1 LAQKAVGL
9 LSVQA
14 AEKGLRLFSVVDP
27 STPRTVLGDAMRLR
41 QILVNLLGNA
51 VKFTAAGEVS
61 VTVMGCGEAGGPRR
75 ISFTVR
81 DTGPG
86 IPPEQQQRIF
96 DSFSQADS
104 SISRRFGGTGLG
116 LAISKSLV
124 EQMGG
129 CLTVESEPGRG
140 AAFRFDIP
148 IEVVEE
154 CSQPARRNG
163 AAKAR
168 FSDLPELR
176 IVVAEDD
183 PVNREVA
190 LKFLERLGY
199 QPDWASNGADLLKSL
214 EHGSYDVVLMDMQMP
229 GMDGLE
235 AARRVRRD
243 LPPERQPR
251 IIALTAAAFPEDRAR
266 CLEAG
271 MDDYISKP
279 IDMDQLAAIVGK
291 IASSRNGGAVP
302 RSGA

>member
-1 LAQKAVGL
+1 
-9 LSVQA
+9 
-14 AEKGLRLFSVVDP
+14 
-27 STPRTVLGDAMRLR
+27 MRLR

-61 VTVMGCGEAGGPRR
+61 ISVMGRGEPGGPRR
-75 ISFTVR
+75 VSFMVR

-86 IPPEQQQRIF
+86 IPAGQQHRIF
-96 DSFSQADS
+96 DSFSQADA
-104 SISRRFGGTGLG
+104 SITRRFGGTGLG

-129 CLTVESEPGRG
+129 CLRVESEPGRG

-148 IEVVEE
+148 VEVVEE
-154 CSQPARRNG
+154 CGPPARRNG
-163 AAKAR
+163 AADAR
-168 FSDLPELR
+168 LGALPKLR

-183 PVNREVA
+183 AVSRELA

-199 QPDWASNGADLLKSL
+199 QPDWASNGADLLQSL
-214 EHGSYDVVLMDMQMP
+214 KNGSYDVVFMDMQMP
-229 GMDGLE
+229 GVDGLE
-235 AARRVRRD
+235 ATRRARRD

-266 CLEAG
+266 CMEAG

-279 IDMDQLAAIVGK
+279 IDMDELAAMVGK
-291 IASSRNGGAVP
+291 IASSRSA
-302 RSGA
+302 A